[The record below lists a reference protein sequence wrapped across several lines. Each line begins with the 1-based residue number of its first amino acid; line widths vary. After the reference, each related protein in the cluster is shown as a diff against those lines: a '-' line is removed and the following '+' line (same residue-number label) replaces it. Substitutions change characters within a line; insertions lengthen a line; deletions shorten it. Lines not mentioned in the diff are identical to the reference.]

1 MRLDPSPPIV
11 AVEKLTHVYHPG
23 TSLERVALEEI
34 SFEIREGE
42 CLAVVGETGSGKT
55 TLIQHLN
62 GLLTPTRGRVR
73 VDGVDLKGP
82 AASRAEMRRRVGLV
96 FQYPEHQLFEETVFA
111 EIAFV
116 LRQGAAFSPAEIE
129 EKVKTAFLAVGLN
142 YEKFRR
148 RSPFELSSGE
158 MRRVALAGV
167 LVQEPKI
174 LILDEPTVGL
184 DGEGKKEILREIRE
198 LRTRGK
204 TVIIVSHQVE
214 DFLGLIDRL
223 IVLDQGKIFAAGDPA
238 EVFSLLLKTRK
249 LLFLVPPVFQLLAE
263 LKEEGWNIPAPP
275 LTPEEAL
282 PILKMNLSVSARR
295 S

>member
-1 MRLDPSPPIV
+1 LRADSYPPIV
-11 AVEKLTHVYHPG
+11 SVEKLTHVYHRG

-34 SFEIREGE
+34 SLEIREGE
-42 CLAVVGETGSGKT
+42 CVAVVGETGSGKT

-62 GLLTPTRGRVR
+62 GLLRPTRGRVR
-73 VDGVDLKGP
+73 VDGVEGKDP

-96 FQYPEHQLFEETVFA
+96 FQYPEHQLFEETVFDD
-111 EIAFV
+111 ISFV
-116 LRQGAAFSPAEIE
+116 LRQRAVFSPEEIE
-129 EKVKTAFLAVGLN
+129 GKVKKACLAVGLD

-148 RSPFELSSGE
+148 RSPFELSNGE

-167 LVQEPKI
+167 LIQEPKI
-174 LILDEPTVGL
+174 LILDEPTAGL

-204 TVIIVSHQVE
+204 TIVVVSHQGE

-223 IVLDQGKIFAAGDPA
+223 IVLDQGKIFAAGAPA
-238 EVFSLLLKTRK
+238 EVFSLLRQTKK
-249 LLFLVPPVFQLLAE
+249 FLFWFH
-263 LKEEGWNIPAPP
+263 
-275 LTPEEAL
+275 
-282 PILKMNLSVSARR
+282 LSISCWQ